1 MSLKTF
7 IIKNEERA
15 PIITT
20 FAMSLKIFN
29 IMSKLTQEQLSLA
42 LSKLNSLGPKPC
54 PYCGSMTGF
63 KFSPEG
69 SDIMA
74 LENVKTVLQ
83 SGYADTIPVLTGMC
97 KNCGYILQFNLQSL
111 GVKF

>member
-7 IIKNEERA
+7 IVKNEDRA
-15 PIITT
+15 QIITI
-20 FAMSLKIFN
+20 FAVSLKIFN
-29 IMSKLTQEQLSLA
+29 IMSKLTQEQFSLA

-54 PYCGSMTGF
+54 FYCGFVAGF

-74 LENVKTVLQ
+74 VESVKTVLQ
-83 SGYADTIPVLTGMC
+83 SGYVDTIPVLTGMC
-97 KNCGYILQFNLQSL
+97 KNCGCILQFNLQFL